1 MLQWQVSAG
10 WSRIIYII
18 IALISVTLCFAVL
31 RYVGLCH
38 VVLFC
43 VVLRCVVLRC
53 FALRFAFVAL
63 RFSRFTGTPLTD
75 LDQSLD
81 PPTPRGE

>member
-18 IALISVTLCFAVL
+18 IALISVTLC
-31 RYVGLCH
+31 
-38 VVLFC
+38 C
-43 VVLRCVVLRC
+43 VVLRRCVVALGCVTLRWVVLRWVGLRC
-53 FALRFAFVAL
+53 FASRCVAL
-63 RFSRFTGTPLTD
+63 SFPRFTGTPLTD
-75 LDQSLD
+75 LDQSLN